1 MAFNDF
7 DELKTTTLRS
17 FASGVATGLQT
28 ATNSYLCGGANQAV
42 LAIRTQ
48 LGNATAIWIRPQQS
62 VDGST
67 WFDITTQAVTGAS
80 VLATPLQYKLTVS
93 GYSAVELRSVWGNR
107 IRVKTQV
114 KTLAT
119 GAKVGVDLW
128 LDRK

>member
-1 MAFNDF
+1 MAFNEF
-7 DELKTTTLRS
+7 DELRATTLRS

-28 ATNSYLCGGANQAV
+28 ATNSYWCGGANQAV
-42 LAIRTQ
+42 LGIRTQ
-48 LGNATAIWIRPQQS
+48 LGNATDIWVKPQQS

-80 VLATPLQYKLTVS
+80 VLATPIQYKITVS
-93 GYSAVELRSVWGNR
+93 GYSAVRLPGVWGNR
-107 IRVKTQV
+107 IRVKTQA

-119 GAKVGVDLW
+119 GAKIGVDLW